1 MAYNLVITE
10 RAEELVDNSLMYL
23 VKSLNNIQA
32 AQHFVDELETVYD
45 RLRDNPYQ
53 FADSKDELLASNGY
67 KEAVFPEMNYKVIF
81 RIEKDVVYVVGVY
94 NDLENH
100 SAKIII

>member
-1 MAYNLVITE
+1 MAYNLVITD
-10 RAEELVDNSLMYL
+10 RAEELVDNSLQYL

-32 AQHFVDELETVYD
+32 AQHYIDDIEAVYD

-53 FADSKDELLASNGY
+53 FADSKDEYLASKGY
-67 KEAVFPEMNYKVIF
+67 KEAVFPEMNYKVIY
-81 RIEKDVVYVVGVY
+81 RIDGDNVYVVGVY